1 MKLYVLVMMIVVLG
15 SWVHQALAQQEQWKT
30 YYNPEKQFSIDYLPD
45 ANITEKDNRVGIDTN
60 STLISV
66 NINPETKSAKE
77 SAVLVQNG
85 FQKDGEGIWETTH
98 PVVIDDVVGY
108 SFTLNNTDPT
118 NEIVGNDL
126 LSTFTYSP
134 HNGKIYQF
142 MINENMMNAYY
153 NPEQKS
159 HIIDSIKFFD

>member
-1 MKLYVLVMMIVVLG
+1 MIVVLG
-15 SWVHQALAQQEQWKT
+15 SWVPQAPAQETWKT

-85 FQKDGEGIWETTH
+85 FQKDGEGIWETTRRC
-98 PVVIDDVVGY
+98 
-108 SFTLNNTDPT
+108 
-118 NEIVGNDL
+118 
-126 LSTFTYSP
+126 
-134 HNGKIYQF
+134 
-142 MINENMMNAYY
+142 
-153 NPEQKS
+153 S
-159 HIIDSIKFFD
+159 H